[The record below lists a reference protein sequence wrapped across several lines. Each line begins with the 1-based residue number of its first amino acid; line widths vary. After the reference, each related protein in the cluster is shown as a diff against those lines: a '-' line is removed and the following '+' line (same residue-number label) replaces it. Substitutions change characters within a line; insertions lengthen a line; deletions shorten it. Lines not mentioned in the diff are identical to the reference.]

1 VTVDPRWT
9 VHGAL
14 GWIRPRWTERKA
26 AQAFAPICEVHAG
39 WAELFFV
46 VLGLIFNSFVDFG
59 PD

>member
-39 WAELFFV
+39 WAELFFG
-46 VLGLIFNSFVDFG
+46 VLG
-59 PD
+59 